1 MPNERVFMLYLNVK
15 LVLANNNQQIM
26 KKYITLLTFACLL
39 CFGLQTTTAQEITPE
54 ISAKKKT
61 MELAKMTN
69 LSKEQLKSVYKIYLS
84 YETANNNGEGMSL
97 AVLKKEI
104 DGVLDAEQR
113 QAAAQMYN
121 IERQV
126 RRKEATAKAGSR
138 N

>member
-1 MPNERVFMLYLNVK
+1 
-15 LVLANNNQQIM
+15 M
-26 KKYITLLTFACLL
+26 KRYITLLTFACLL
-39 CFGLQTTTAQEITPE
+39 CFGMQTTTAQEITPE

-61 MELAKMTN
+61 MELAKMAN

-84 YETANNNGEGMSL
+84 YETANNEGGEGMSL

-113 QAAAQMYN
+113 QAAAQMHN
-121 IERQV
+121 IERQA